1 MCNKRLRL
9 SSAVIFILFGC
20 LACASTPKKDVESEL
35 IAAMAANC
43 KTVEMKVD
51 GGREVY
57 VIDPTLKLSV
67 NGCPTAIIRGWREGA
82 VIMEKEVEVCACKE
96 SH

>member
-1 MCNKRLRL
+1 MSKKKLRL
-9 SSAVIFILFGC
+9 LLATIFIVFWC
-20 LACASTPKKDVESEL
+20 VACASTQKRDIESEL

-57 VIDPTLKLSV
+57 VIDPTLKLSA
-67 NGCPTAIIRGWREGA
+67 NGCPTAVIRGWRDGA
-82 VIMEKEVEVCACKE
+82 VIMEKEVEVCQCKE
-96 SH
+96 R